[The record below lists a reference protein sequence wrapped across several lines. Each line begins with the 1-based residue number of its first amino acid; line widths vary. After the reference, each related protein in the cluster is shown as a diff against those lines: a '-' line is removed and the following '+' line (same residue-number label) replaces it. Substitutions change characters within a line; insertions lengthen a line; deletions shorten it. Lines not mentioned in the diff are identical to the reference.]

1 MRLRNEIA
9 PVIGRSTGA
18 TGSSKC
24 LGGHTNDTDLAT
36 SQNRIGFLGQRLI
49 EAYTAGDRETAIR
62 HQAAMLEAIRN
73 QAPAKQAERF
83 KQIDQAIA
91 ESEPCYF
98 LMCGD
103 RDRARLA
110 REGGTA

>member
-1 MRLRNEIA
+1 MPCRNEIA
-9 PVIGRSTGA
+9 SQIGRSNEANQNNTG
-18 TGSSKC
+18 
-24 LGGHTNDTDLAT
+24 LGGPYNDKHLVT
-36 SQNRIGFLGQRLI
+36 SQSRIGFLGQRLI
-49 EAYTAGDRETAIR
+49 EAYKAGDREIAIR

>member
-1 MRLRNEIA
+1 MRCRNEIA
-9 PVIGRSTGA
+9 PQIGRSNEA
-18 TGSSKC
+18 NQNSKC
-24 LGGHTNDTDLAT
+24 LGGHHNDNHLAT
-36 SQNRIGFLGQRLI
+36 AQRLGQQLV
-49 EAYTAGDRETAIR
+49 EAYTAGDRETAIK

-83 KQIDQAIA
+83 AQIDQAIA
-91 ESEPCYF
+91 ESESCYF

-110 REGGTA
+110 RQGGTA

>member
-1 MRLRNEIA
+1 MRCRNEIA

-18 TGSSKC
+18 TGNNTG
-24 LGGHTNDTDLAT
+24 LGGPKNDNHLAT

-49 EAYTAGDRETAIR
+49 EAYTAGDRATAIK
-62 HQAAMLEAIRN
+62 HQAAMLEAIRQ
-73 QAPAKQAERF
+73 QAPAKQAERLA
-83 KQIDQAIA
+83 QIDQAIA
-91 ESEPCYF
+91 ESEGCYF
-98 LMCGD
+98 VMCGD